1 MQAEHHL
8 GKTEP
13 RVLDRNPH
21 LAGQCDFEAAAE
33 AEAVNHGDRWNPQFF
48 QAVDHRMRAADLELD
63 VARIAGAAEFID
75 VGAGNEAGFLGG
87 ADHEPCGTLGFQFGQ
102 HLVEFLDQVRRKRI
116 GAGAFAVE
124 QQPGDTIGIA
134 GELEIL
140 VGPACIGLRPE
151 FEHAIAENVHDL

>member
-48 QAVDHRMRAADLELD
+48 QAVDHGMGAADLELD
-63 VARIAGAAEFID
+63 RARIAGAAEFVD
-75 VGAGNEAGFLGG
+75 VGAGDEAGFLGG
-87 ADHEPCGTLGFQFGQ
+87 ADDEAGGPLAFQLRQ
-102 HLVEFLDQVRRKRI
+102 HLVEFLDQVGRKRI

-124 QQPGDTIGIA
+124 QQPGD
-134 GELEIL
+134 
-140 VGPACIGLRPE
+140 
-151 FEHAIAENVHDL
+151 AIAVAGQLEVLVRATRHRASARVRARDRRERS